1 MNRNRVLFDRIR
13 AEAKA
18 GKTDAELATIFK
30 LPEINIAAI
39 TRKVREK
46 QE

>member
-1 MNRNRVLFDRIR
+1 MKRNTLLFDKIR

-18 GKTDAELATIFK
+18 GKTDAELSKIFK

-46 QE
+46 QT

>member
-1 MNRNRVLFDRIR
+1 MKRNVVLFDRIR

-18 GKTDAELATIFK
+18 GKSDAELVKIYR
-30 LPEINIAAI
+30 LPLINIQAI
-39 TRKVREK
+39 TREIRES